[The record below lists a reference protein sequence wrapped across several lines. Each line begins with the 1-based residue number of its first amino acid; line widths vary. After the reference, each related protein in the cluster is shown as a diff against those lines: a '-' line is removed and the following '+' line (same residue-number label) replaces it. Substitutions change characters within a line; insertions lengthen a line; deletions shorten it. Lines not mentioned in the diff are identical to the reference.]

1 MSDSGA
7 CRGPPIAKICSHV
20 LVLITLE
27 TFRSDVR
34 TRPGQYSANK
44 EMYSMGFKPS
54 WKAAAHRRAD
64 EVVKRAYP

>member
-20 LVLITLE
+20 LITLE
-27 TFRSDVR
+27 TFHSDVR

-44 EMYSMGFKPS
+44 EMYSMDFKPS
-54 WKAAAHRRAD
+54 WKTAAHRRTD
-64 EVVKRAYP
+64 EVVERAYP